1 MKKVELSEAFVLE
14 AHKAACND
22 WKQRIEKEV
31 PELFNP
37 KLEKG
42 RWYKQIHEDGNMIL
56 SCFQGFGHFQYG
68 FSARGNWSNQ
78 IGNAWISSATCKV
91 ELATDKEV
99 ETALIK
105 EAEKRGFKEGVKYE
119 NWIGSNGIIKYNCWS
134 FNSENNSLSQKN
146 NGYGALHYI
155 FDNGKWAEIIENPIP
170 KSLQKAIDKLGKE
183 KILELLK

>member
-1 MKKVELSEAFVLE
+1 MKKVELSEEFVLE

-56 SCFQGFGHFQYG
+56 SCFQGFGNFQYG

-105 EAEKRGFKEGVKYE
+105 EAEKRGFKEGNYKGLEKLYIDSKFTG
-119 NWIGSNGIIKYNCWS
+119 WHYGSGLNKLYSAEEG
-134 FNSENNSLSQKN
+134 E
-146 NGYGALHYI
+146 GGDVI
-155 FDNGKWAEIIENPIP
+155 FHNGKWAEIIENPIP
-170 KSLQKAIDKLGKE
+170 KKLQKLIDEYGKE
-183 KILELLK
+183 KIKEMLS